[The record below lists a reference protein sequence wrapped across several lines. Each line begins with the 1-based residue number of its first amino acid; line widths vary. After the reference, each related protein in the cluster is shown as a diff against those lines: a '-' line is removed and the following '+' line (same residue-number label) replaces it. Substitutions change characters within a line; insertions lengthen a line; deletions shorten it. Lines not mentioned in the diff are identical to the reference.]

1 MTMSADRGCFTRHEI
16 RGAGSLRAI
25 AAGLLAA
32 SGALTLALAGDPA
45 EAQTRSN
52 SGIHINT
59 EVLDSLGPGPE
70 PIAPLPP
77 SPPPLAA
84 PVPIG
89 PAVQFPGL
97 EPGTPN
103 ARPGQPPRRGG
114 GILVTRPGTLLF
126 PPLQAPSS
134 SLTPGFSVEANDQQ
148 RKKAFENAFA
158 NGPEPE
164 SQLLLPLAKGN
175 QPPAADDG
183 QWEFQTV
190 IIDSRPLPMPAPR
203 KPQPTPAML
212 AALEAPTAPMAAA
225 EAAEQEPG
233 LQESLAEQQPSLAPV
248 PVETAE
254 LSPPPGLAPEFAG
267 NRADTPAPAPS
278 VASEA
283 ATEAA
288 TEPATVTAGRAPETA
303 PAAPAEVPAD
313 PSLAEVADVALLA
326 ERPDDTPDDTLPPAE
341 PSASSLP
348 ASSPAVSEDSAPVSL
363 LPEESAVPAEAP
375 ATESATETAASPAP
389 LQQTAALLDPLVME
403 DISFTFDA
411 DSAELTPSARAALRT
426 LADDLRGSDED
437 RIQVLGF
444 ASSEDGSP
452 DLARQLALSRALKV
466 RTFLIDAGIPSARI
480 QVRPP
485 SALSGSG
492 PANRVDIKPIGS

>member
-1 MTMSADRGCFTRHEI
+1 MSADRGCFTRHEI
-16 RGAGSLRAI
+16 RGAGSLKAI

-77 SPPPLAA
+77 SPPPLNA

-97 EPGTPN
+97 EPSTPN
-103 ARPGQPPRRGG
+103 AQPGQPPRQGD

-183 QWEFQTV
+183 KWEFQTV

-212 AALEAPTAPMAAA
+212 AALEAPAAQMAAA
-225 EAAEQEPG
+225 EPAEQEPG
-233 LQESLAEQQPSLAPV
+233 LQESLAEQRPSLAPI

-267 NRADTPAPAPS
+267 KTADTPAPSPS

-283 ATEAA
+283 AP
-288 TEPATVTAGRAPETA
+288 EPATVVAESSLETMA
-303 PAAPAEVPAD
+303 SEPAEAPAD
-313 PSLAEVADVALLA
+313 PSLAEVADVALLS
-326 ERPDDTPDDTLPPAE
+326 ERPDDSLRADAPPT
-341 PSASSLP
+341 SSLP
-348 ASSPAVSEDSAPVSL
+348 SPSPAVSEDSAPVSL
-363 LPEESAVPAEAP
+363 LPEERAAATDVPVAETP
-375 ATESATETAASPAP
+375 ASPAT
-389 LQQTAALLDPLVME
+389 LQQTAALLDPVAME

-444 ASSEDGSP
+444 ASSEEGSP

>member
-1 MTMSADRGCFTRHEI
+1 MTMSADRGCFTRHDI

-32 SGALTLALAGDPA
+32 SGALTLALAGAPA

-77 SPPPLAA
+77 SPPPLTA

-97 EPGTPN
+97 EPSTPN
-103 ARPGQPPRRGG
+103 AQPGQPPRRGD

-134 SLTPGFSVEANDQQ
+134 SLTPGFSVEANDRQ

-158 NGPEPE
+158 NGPEPQ

-212 AALEAPTAPMAAA
+212 AALEAPAAPMAAA
-225 EAAEQEPG
+225 QPAEQEPG
-233 LQESLAEQQPSLAPV
+233 LQESLAEQRPSLAPV

-267 NRADTPAPAPS
+267 KTADTPASAPG
-278 VASEA
+278 VASEVA
-283 ATEAA
+283 P
-288 TEPATVTAGRAPETA
+288 EPASVMAERALETA
-303 PAAPAEVPAD
+303 PAEPAEAPAGT
-313 PSLAEVADVALLA
+313 SLAAVTDIALLA
-326 ERPDDTPDDTLPPAE
+326 ERPDDTLPPA
-341 PSASSLP
+341 SRLP
-348 ASSPAVSEDSAPVSL
+348 ASSPAISEDSAPVSL
-363 LPEESAVPAEAP
+363 LPEERAVPADAP
-375 ATESATETAASPAP
+375 VTETATETAVEAPASSAP
-389 LQQTAALLDPLVME
+389 LQQTAALLDPAAME

-411 DSAELTPSARAALRT
+411 DSAELTPSARAALRS
-426 LADDLRGSDED
+426 LADDLRGSDAD

-466 RTFLIDAGIPSARI
+466 RTFLIDAGVPSARI
-480 QVRPP
+480 QVRPA
-485 SALSGSG
+485 SALSGNG

>member
-1 MTMSADRGCFTRHEI
+1 MTMSADRGRFTRHEI

-77 SPPPLAA
+77 SPPPLTA

-103 ARPGQPPRRGG
+103 AQPGQPPRRGDG
-114 GILVTRPGTLLF
+114 VLVTRPGTLLF

-158 NGPEPE
+158 NGPEPQ

-175 QPPAADDG
+175 QAPAADDG

-212 AALEAPTAPMAAA
+212 AALEAPAAPVAVA

-233 LQESLAEQQPSLAPV
+233 LQESLAEQQPSLAPT

-267 NRADTPAPAPS
+267 RAADKTAPAPS
-278 VASEA
+278 AASE
-283 ATEAA
+283 EA
-288 TEPATVTAGRAPETA
+288 TEPATTTAESALETMSS
-303 PAAPAEVPAD
+303 EPAD
-313 PSLAEVADVALLA
+313 PSPAEAADIALLA
-326 ERPDDTPDDTLPPAE
+326 ERPDDSLPPAE
-341 PSASSLP
+341 PPVRSLP
-348 ASSPAVSEDSAPVSL
+348 ASLPAVSEDSAPVSL
-363 LPEESAVPAEAP
+363 LPEESTVPADAP
-375 ATESATETAASPAP
+375 ATETATETAASPAP
-389 LQQTAALLDPLVME
+389 LQQTAALLDPLAME

-411 DSAELTPSARAALRT
+411 DSAELTPSARAALRS
-426 LADDLRGSDED
+426 LADDLRGSDAD

-492 PANRVDIKPIGS
+492 PANRVDIKPVGS